1 MVDALQRVTDAALA
15 HLPEEDLL
23 AELLLRVTEILEADT
38 AAILILD
45 EDRDV
50 LQARAARGI
59 EEEVEQGVEI
69 PVGGGFAGRIAAE
82 RQAIVIDD
90 VDHADILNPILREKG
105 IHSLLGVPLL
115 VEGRVIGVMH
125 VGSLLPRRF
134 TPAETDLLQLA
145 ADRAAIAIEHATL
158 FQQERVARLASEAAR
173 SRLEALQQITDASL
187 AYLPQDELL
196 EELLR
201 RIARSLETDTAAI
214 LLLDEPQGVLRAHAA
229 RGIEEEVEQGV
240 TIPLGKGF
248 AGRVAAERRIIAIPD
263 IDQAEIVNPILREKG
278 IKSLL
283 GVPLLVEGRVLGVMH
298 VGTLSPRQFTE
309 AEGDL
314 LQLAADRAAVA
325 IEHVNLYEQRRLAES
340 LQREMLRTD
349 LTSSSITPRLNVASR
364 YLPAT
369 GESFGGDWYDAFML
383 PGGRIAM
390 AVGDV
395 VGHGVGAAAVMAQLR
410 TALRAYAADGHD
422 PVGVIERVNGL
433 MLELGPAT
441 MTTLVYVVFDPE
453 LHSAEIVNAGHPPAL
468 LVEPGG
474 GSRFLEMPPA
484 LPLGVDAST
493 TFAPHFEPFTA
504 GSTLVL
510 YTDGLVEVR
519 GESLDEGMERL
530 RRAAERASGVEELC
544 DEVVDSLIDGDRA
557 DDVALVA
564 ARALPLPDRL
574 SGTWP
579 ARASTLAELRQLL
592 REWLKDKGAGTNE
605 SYDLILASQ
614 EACANAIEHAYGPGT
629 AEFELDAVRRRDQD
643 RDGGAGLGVVARTP
657 WRRSRPGPAPDE
669 GARRRGADRRG

>member
-50 LQARAARGI
+50 FSARARGI

-325 IEHVNLYEQRRLAES
+325 IEHVNLYEQRRLAEA

-349 LTSSSITPRLNVASR
+349 LTSSSITPRLDVASR

-474 GSRFLEMPPA
+474 GSRFLEMPAA
-484 LPLGVDAST
+484 LPLGVDASHDLRPALRAIHRRIDAGALHRRPRRGARRVPGRGHG
-493 TFAPHFEPFTA
+493 APAACGRACE
-504 GSTLVL
+504 
-510 YTDGLVEVR
+510 R
-519 GESLDEGMERL
+519 GRGALRRGGRVAHRRRSRGRRRPGRRARTPSARPAERHLACESLRA
-530 RRAAERASGVEELC
+530 RRAPP
-544 DEVVDSLIDGDRA
+544 
-557 DDVALVA
+557 VA
-564 ARALPLPDRL
+564 ARMAEGEGSRNE
-574 SGTWP
+574 
-579 ARASTLAELRQLL
+579 RELRPDPRLPGGVRERHRARL
-592 REWLKDKGAGTNE
+592 RAGPPSSSSTPSPKG
-605 SYDLILASQ
+605 
-614 EACANAIEHAYGPGT
+614 P
-629 AEFELDAVRRRDQD
+629 
-643 RDGGAGLGVVARTP
+643 
-657 WRRSRPGPAPDE
+657 RS
-669 GARRRGADRRG
+669 